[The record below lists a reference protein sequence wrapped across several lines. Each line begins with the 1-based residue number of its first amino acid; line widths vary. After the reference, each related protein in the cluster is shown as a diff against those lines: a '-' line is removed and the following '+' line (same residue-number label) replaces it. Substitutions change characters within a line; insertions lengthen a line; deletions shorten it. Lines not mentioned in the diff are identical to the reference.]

1 MKKRMIEKASDTID
15 IIKEHGFVFQKKYG
29 QNFLIDTHVLDKIIS
44 AADISKEDV
53 VIEIGPGIGVLS
65 QRIAQKAHKLIAI
78 EIDKNLM
85 PILTKTLF
93 DYENVVLLNED
104 VLKVDLEALIG
115 KEAEGR
121 RVKVV
126 ANLPYYITTPII
138 MDLLERKLKLES
150 ITVMIQKEV
159 AQRLIAKPGTKEYGA
174 ISLAVAYYT
183 KAKIVAN
190 VPPNSFIPRPAVSS
204 AVVRLKLHELKP
216 FKPKDEKLMFNLIRA
231 SFNQRRKTLQNG
243 LNNAAG
249 LSFTK
254 EEIVEAISFAGLDE
268 RVRGETLSLE
278 DFVVLSDCLSKL

>member
-1 MKKRMIEKASDTID
+1 MKGRIEKASDTID

-29 QNFLIDTHVLDKIIS
+29 QNFLIDSHVLDKIIS
-44 AADISKEDV
+44 AADISEEDV

-65 QRIAQKAHKLIAI
+65 QRIAEKAHKLIAI

-85 PILTKTLF
+85 PILAKTLF
-93 DYENVVLLNED
+93 AYENVVLLNED
-104 VLKVDLEALIG
+104 VLKVDLEALIK
-115 KEAEGR
+115 KEAEGK

-138 MDLLERKLKLES
+138 MDLLERKLKLDS

-183 KAKIVAN
+183 DAVIVAN
-190 VPPNSFIPRPAVSS
+190 VPPNSFIPRPSVSS
-204 AVVRLKLHELKP
+204 AVIRLKLHEKAP
-216 FKPKDEKLMFNLIRA
+216 VEPKDEKLMFALIRA
-231 SFNQRRKTLQNG
+231 SFNQRRKTLQNS
-243 LNNAAG
+243 LNNASG
-249 LSFTK
+249 ITFTK
-254 EEIVEAISFAGLDE
+254 EVIAKAIRDSGFDE

-278 DFVVLSDCLSKL
+278 DFVVLSDRLSKL